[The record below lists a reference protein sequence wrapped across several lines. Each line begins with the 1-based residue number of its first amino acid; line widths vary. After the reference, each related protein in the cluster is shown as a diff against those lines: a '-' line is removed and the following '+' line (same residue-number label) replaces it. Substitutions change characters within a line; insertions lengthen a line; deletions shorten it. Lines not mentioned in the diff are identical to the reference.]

1 VKHKLV
7 VAVTAGVILMSAAAL
22 MGVSGCGNE
31 SVKAENDLVKK
42 QQTVYNK
49 TQPAPFFEYS
59 LARDLWIQFYTAQ
72 NKAVSTWT
80 YITDMTGQMRFETPS
95 QGYPIPMDTQLT
107 NPLQLLYDSS
117 GAVVEQPEPNGLF
130 TSKNTNAT
138 IIMAL
143 NSDGTFSPIYTE
155 QFATAFPFRVHQV
168 KDDYGWHWERDSG
181 QTPTIVL
188 KPKGQ

>member
-1 VKHKLV
+1 MKRISIAVALMIVFLVTV
-7 VAVTAGVILMSAAAL
+7 VA
-22 MGVSGCGNE
+22 SGCGNA
-31 SVKAENDLVKK
+31 SVKAENQAVQR

-107 NPLQLLYDSS
+107 NPLQAIGDSS
-117 GAVVEQPEPNGLF
+117 AGFVVEQPEPNGLF

-143 NSDGTFSPIYTE
+143 NPDGTFSPVYTE
-155 QFATAFPFRVHQV
+155 QFATAFPFKVHQV
-168 KDDYGWHWERDSG
+168 KDAYGWHWERDAG
-181 QTPTIVL
+181 VKPTIVL